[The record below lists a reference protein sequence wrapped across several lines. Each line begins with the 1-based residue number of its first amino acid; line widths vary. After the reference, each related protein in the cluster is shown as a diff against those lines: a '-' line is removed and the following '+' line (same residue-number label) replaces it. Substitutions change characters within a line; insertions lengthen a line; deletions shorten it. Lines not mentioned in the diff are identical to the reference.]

1 MPRRA
6 GRVSFGRMRIR
17 RQPLLVYA
25 IWAVL
30 TVEFVQ
36 ALISRTWTVAFVALA
51 TVIVSALVFAWE
63 HAKQVR
69 LTSSVA
75 PNGRKIY
82 DVQGSLF
89 FASVTDFQQQ
99 FSPADDPDEVE
110 IDFRGA
116 KLMDHSAIEAVNA
129 LAERYDRA
137 GKRLTL
143 RHLSPDCVQ
152 LLDKAQKMIEVDYKE
167 DPRYRVADDALA

>member
-1 MPRRA
+1 MVR
-6 GRVSFGRMRIR
+6 
-17 RQPLLVYA
+17 
-25 IWAVL
+25 
-30 TVEFVQ
+30 
-36 ALISRTWTVAFVALA
+36 
-51 TVIVSALVFAWE
+51 SALVFAWE